1 MTLKFGKRTTST
13 AAFSIQ
19 TSRIKKGDVRLDP
32 KIRNLTMKDKARK
45 TILVNSKVTQIPV
58 SFKGERVGT
67 IVGARNVKA
76 TFPKPLQT
84 KNSSPKS
91 NERVWRL
98 ELNRGNKPSQIIG
111 GKGGGRTTLPA
122 IKNRAR
128 MRLN

>member
-58 SFKGERVGT
+58 SY
-67 IVGARNVKA
+67 AR
-76 TFPKPLQT
+76 
-84 KNSSPKS
+84 S
-91 NERVWRL
+91 
-98 ELNRGNKPSQIIG
+98 
-111 GKGGGRTTLPA
+111 
-122 IKNRAR
+122 
-128 MRLN
+128 